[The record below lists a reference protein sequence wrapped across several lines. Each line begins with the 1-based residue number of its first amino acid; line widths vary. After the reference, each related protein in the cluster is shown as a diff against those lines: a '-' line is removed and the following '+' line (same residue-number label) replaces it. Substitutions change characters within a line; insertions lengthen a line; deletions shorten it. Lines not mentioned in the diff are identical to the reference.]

1 VVDIDV
7 DVDVDDDDEEGE
19 QLLFSMAIASDN
31 QKWAGGMMISS
42 Y

>member
-7 DVDVDDDDEEGE
+7 DVDVDDDDEGE
-19 QLLFSMAIASDN
+19 QLLFSMAIASDD
-31 QKWAGGMMISS
+31 QKWVGGMMISS